1 MSDQNEV
8 KLHDTIDIEK
18 VGNPTEPTQR
28 SNNENVDPMHDTI
41 DIDKV
46 GNLAEY
52 AHRDDNTEN
61 VDSMTIEEMIQ
72 NGELSDKQPKKEAV
86 VEESRIMD
94 PSLFESLKAETPEIV
109 KIDFEAPVEEKKP
122 AEDKRK
128 TAAKILHN
136 VQSRVGAIDKSGVKH
151 WVPSSSLNEEKKPA
165 SKPIPVA
172 IANRSLNGSE
182 EVIDFKKR
190 EDLEK
195 FNDSISIPPDSKEN
209 IIRYVTENPHSIE
222 GDMGSTK
229 LYQLTTGMELISGEE
244 EFVNKTLNDE
254 KVEIST
260 AYTREGSEKKVASHR
275 SMMRLETG
283 NVSGIRARAAIMD
296 SLGLSTFFE
305 VVLPHS
311 GLVAV
316 ISAPLV
322 HELVDLQTTIDTSKI
337 NLGRSIGGSN
347 YGTTTWFIGNKL
359 VDLFIKK
366 IERINVKNYTPE
378 LLRSLID
385 SMDIPT
391 IAWALAC
398 TKYPDGYTYSRLV
411 LGKEGRT
418 ESVMGTINLNDISFP
433 LNSKLSIRQKQHL
446 GNADNIMHS
455 VEEIESYRR
464 DWKAKDEIEEFK
476 RTISERSVIQNGH
489 PVTKKVEITFA
500 PTNVD
505 NYVEHGTAWD
515 VYLREAINETL
526 AMVPDENV
534 RSEYLARKITATSM
548 REYSHLI
555 KQITIINDYGEPG
568 KEITTTITSH
578 KDIMDFIDISAN
590 DINLIKKFREAVI
603 EFINQQTKIV
613 YGVPVANETEETHE
627 LSNSIVPINPVML
640 FFILTGR
647 IYQSL
652 GN

>member
-8 KLHDTIDIEK
+8 KLHDTIDIDK
-18 VGNPTEPTQR
+18 VGNPTKPTQH
-28 SNNENVDPMHDTI
+28 SDNENVDTMHDTI

-52 AHRDDNTEN
+52 ANRDVNAEN

-94 PSLFESLKAETPEIV
+94 PSLFESLKSGTPEIA
-109 KIDFEAPVEEKKP
+109 KIDFEAPQEETKP
-122 AEDKRK
+122 TEDKK
-128 TAAKILHN
+128 KSAAKILHN

-165 SKPIPVA
+165 SKPIPA
-172 IANRSLNGSE
+172 TIANRSLNGSE

-190 EDLEK
+190 EDVEK

-209 IIRYVTENPHSIE
+209 IIRYVTENPHSVE

-254 KVEIST
+254 NVEIST

-322 HELVDLQTTIDTSKI
+322 HELVDLQTSIDTSKI

-385 SMDIPT
+385 PMDIPT

-398 TKYPDGYTYSRLV
+398 TKYPDGYTYSRLI

-455 VEEIESYRR
+455 VEEIESYKR

-476 RTISERSVIQNGH
+476 RMISERSVIQNGH

-555 KQITIINDYGEPG
+555 KEITITNDYGEPG
-568 KEITTTITSH
+568 KNIVTVITSH
-578 KDIMDFIDISAN
+578 SDIMDFIDISAN

>member
-52 AHRDDNTEN
+52 AHRDDNAEN
-61 VDSMTIEEMIQ
+61 IDSMTIEEMIQ
-72 NGELSDKQPKKEAV
+72 NGELSDKQPKKETI

-94 PSLFESLKAETPEIV
+94 PSLFESLKAETPEIA
-109 KIDFEAPVEEKKP
+109 KIDFETPVEETKP
-122 AEDKRK
+122 TEDKK
-128 TAAKILHN
+128 KSAAKILHN

-165 SKPIPVA
+165 SKPIAVA
-172 IANRSLNGSE
+172 IANRCLNGSE

-195 FNDSISIPPDSKEN
+195 FNDSISIPPDSREN

-254 KVEIST
+254 NVEIST

-385 SMDIPT
+385 PMDIPT

-555 KQITIINDYGEPG
+555 KQITISNDYGEPG

>member
-8 KLHDTIDIEK
+8 KLHDTIDIDK

-86 VEESRIMD
+86 IEESRIMD

-122 AEDKRK
+122 AEDKK
-128 TAAKILHN
+128 KSAAKILHN

-165 SKPIPVA
+165 SKPIATA
-172 IANRSLNGSE
+172 IANRCLNGSE

-195 FNDSISIPPDSKEN
+195 FNDSISIPPDSREN

-254 KVEIST
+254 NVEIST

-322 HELVDLQTTIDTSKI
+322 HELVDLQTSIDTSKI

-385 SMDIPT
+385 PMDIPT

-555 KQITIINDYGEPG
+555 KQITISNDYGEPG

>member
-8 KLHDTIDIEK
+8 KLHDTIDIDK

-86 VEESRIMD
+86 IEESRIMD

-122 AEDKRK
+122 AEDKK
-128 TAAKILHN
+128 KSAAKILHN

-165 SKPIPVA
+165 SKPIATA
-172 IANRSLNGSE
+172 IANRCLNGSE

-209 IIRYVTENPHSIE
+209 IIRYVTENPHSVE

-244 EFVNKTLNDE
+244 EFVIKTLNDE
-254 KVEIST
+254 NVEIST

-322 HELVDLQTTIDTSKI
+322 HELVDLQTSIDTSKI

-385 SMDIPT
+385 PMDIPT

-555 KQITIINDYGEPG
+555 KEITITNDYGEPG

-578 KDIMDFIDISAN
+578 SDIMDFIDISAN

>member
-8 KLHDTIDIEK
+8 KLHDTVGIEK
-18 VGNPTEPTQR
+18 VGNPTEPIQR
-28 SNNENVDPMHDTI
+28 SNNENVDSMHDTI

-61 VDSMTIEEMIQ
+61 IDSMTIEEMIQ
-72 NGELSDKQPKKEAV
+72 NGELTDKQPKKEAV

-94 PSLFESLKAETPEIV
+94 PSLFETLITDTPVHI
-109 KIDFEAPVEEKKP
+109 KIDFEEPVEEKKP
-122 AEDKRK
+122 AEDKK
-128 TAAKILHN
+128 KSAAKILHN

-254 KVEIST
+254 NVEIST

-385 SMDIPT
+385 PMDIPT

-555 KQITIINDYGEPG
+555 KEITITNDYGEPG

>member
-8 KLHDTIDIEK
+8 KLHDTIDI
-18 VGNPTEPTQR
+18 N
-28 SNNENVDPMHDTI
+28 
-41 DIDKV
+41 KV

-86 VEESRIMD
+86 IEESRIMD

-122 AEDKRK
+122 AEDKK
-128 TAAKILHN
+128 KSAAKILHN

-165 SKPIPVA
+165 SKPIATA
-172 IANRSLNGSE
+172 IANRCLNGSE

-195 FNDSISIPPDSKEN
+195 FNDSISIPPDSREN

-254 KVEIST
+254 NVEIST

-322 HELVDLQTTIDTSKI
+322 HELVDLQTSIDTSKI

-385 SMDIPT
+385 PMDIPT

-555 KQITIINDYGEPG
+555 KQITISNDYGEPG

>member
-8 KLHDTIDIEK
+8 KLHDTIDI
-18 VGNPTEPTQR
+18 
-28 SNNENVDPMHDTI
+28 
-41 DIDKV
+41 DKV
-46 GNLAEY
+46 GNLAEH
-52 AHRDDNTEN
+52 ANRDVNAEN

-94 PSLFESLKAETPEIV
+94 PSLFESLKSGTPEIA
-109 KIDFEAPVEEKKP
+109 KIDFEAPQEETKP
-122 AEDKRK
+122 TEDKK
-128 TAAKILHN
+128 KSAAKILHN

-190 EDLEK
+190 EDVEK

-209 IIRYVTENPHSIE
+209 IIRYVTENPHSVE

-254 KVEIST
+254 NVEIST

-322 HELVDLQTTIDTSKI
+322 HELVDLQTSIDTSKI

-385 SMDIPT
+385 PMDIPT

-455 VEEIESYRR
+455 VEEIESYKR

-505 NYVEHGTAWD
+505 NYVEYGAAWD

-555 KQITIINDYGEPG
+555 KQITITNDYGEPG

-578 KDIMDFIDISAN
+578 SDIMDFIDISAN